1 MTTQKNELAQLII
14 DDGQP
19 IRAIHNYLMDTFDG
33 IKHQE
38 LFDREFV
45 DRIRFV
51 EFVKAVCPLI
61 ISSLE
66 EWKKDDPEQYELQN
80 QPNNHTN

>member
-1 MTTQKNELAQLII
+1 MQEQKNELATLIT

-33 IKHQE
+33 IKHEE
-38 LFDREFV
+38 LFDRTIK
-45 DRIRFV
+45 DRIQFIQ
-51 EFVKAVCPLI
+51 FIQNTICPSI

-66 EWKKDDPEQYELQN
+66 EWRLDHPEEYELNN
-80 QPNNHTN
+80 QSNH